1 MEFDRPQSRNE
12 AILQNMLG
20 ASNLL
25 EPPQSRIEALLLEL
39 LEKIGSIESVVR
51 YIGVTTTTITDGST
65 TNPITINGESV
76 TAVNGD
82 MVYYSRSAYTWN
94 GSMWQETV
102 SFAEIITRIE
112 AVENYLASLG
122 LSVVDGAINVS
133 YKVTT

>member
-1 MEFDRPQSRNE
+1 MAFDTPQSTNE
-12 AILQNMLG
+12 AILQNMMG
-20 ASNLL
+20 ASNALK
-25 EPPQSRIEALLLEL
+25 PPQSRIEKLLLEL
-39 LEKIGSIESVVR
+39 LEKIGSIENVVR
-51 YIGVTTTTITDGST
+51 YIGVTTTEITDGST
-65 TNPITINGESV
+65 TNPISINGESV

-82 MVYYSRSAYTWN
+82 MVYYSGSAYTWN
-94 GSMWQETV
+94 GSMWQKTV

>member
-1 MEFDRPQSRNE
+1 MDFGTPQSRNE
-12 AILQNMLG
+12 AILQNALG
-20 ASNLL
+20 ASNPLG
-25 EPPQSRIEALLLEL
+25 PPQSRIEALLLEL

-82 MVYYSRSAYTWN
+82 MVYYSGSAYTWN